1 MGSWLV
7 PNILKLLST
16 LALKAT
22 TGVKYDGFQS
32 VAWLFEVLLPG
43 SARYA
48 ASALLELLPKFSVLT
63 VRGL

>member
-1 MGSWLV
+1 M
-7 PNILKLLST
+7 LKLLST

-32 VAWLFEVLLPG
+32 VAWPFEVLLLR

-48 ASALLELLPKFSVLT
+48 ASALSEFLAEFSVLT
-63 VRGL
+63 VGGL